1 MTVGRANHQSA
12 GATVLTGAG
21 FRVARIPL
29 ERLPTLELSRALRR
43 DYPMYGLVEVDVTVP
58 RRRLRAHRDR
68 TGEQVSFTAFLVA
81 CLARAVEEHPT
92 VAAFR
97 SGRRL
102 VVFDQ
107 VDVATM
113 VEVRTE
119 DARFPLPHVVRG
131 AERKTV
137 RVIHD
142 EIRGVQQGVALL
154 HRTRTLLRP
163 LPSIPKPVRWLLW
176 RILARS
182 VRLRQRLGG
191 TVTLTSVGAFI
202 GGPGWGLAPVA
213 YPVTLTVGGIARRPV
228 LCDGALEEREHL
240 CLTLALD
247 HEVVD
252 GAPAARFGMRLREL
266 IEAGAGLEWLEQEE
280 HDEHDPASTLDPAAA
295 GEPPAD
301 VAAAVPRIPA
311 G

>member
-1 MTVGRANHQSA
+1 M
-12 GATVLTGAG
+12 TGAG
-21 FRVARIPL
+21 FRVERIPL
-29 ERLPTLELSRALRR
+29 ERLPTLELTRALRR
-43 DYPMYGLVEVDVTVP
+43 SYPMYGLVEVDVTVP
-58 RRRLRAHRDR
+58 RRRIRAHRER

-81 CLARAVEEHPT
+81 CLARAVGEHPT

-107 VDVATM
+107 VDVATL
-113 VEVRTE
+113 VEVTAGG
-119 DARFPLPHVVRG
+119 ARFPLPHVVRS
-131 AERKTV
+131 AEQKTV
-137 RVIHD
+137 RAIHD
-142 EIRGVQQGVALL
+142 EIRGVQRGTALL

-163 LPSIPKPVRWLLW
+163 LPYIPKPIRVLLW
-176 RILARS
+176 RVLARS
-182 VRLRQRLGG
+182 IRLRQRLGG
-191 TVTLTSVGAFI
+191 TVTVTSVGAFI

-252 GAPAARFGMRLREL
+252 GAPAARFGTRLREL
-266 IEAGAGLEWLEQEE
+266 IETAAGLEWLEQEAHHE
-280 HDEHDPASTLDPAAA
+280 QDAASTPDPATA
-295 GEPPAD
+295 GEPTAD
-301 VAAAVPRIPA
+301 LAAADPRIPA